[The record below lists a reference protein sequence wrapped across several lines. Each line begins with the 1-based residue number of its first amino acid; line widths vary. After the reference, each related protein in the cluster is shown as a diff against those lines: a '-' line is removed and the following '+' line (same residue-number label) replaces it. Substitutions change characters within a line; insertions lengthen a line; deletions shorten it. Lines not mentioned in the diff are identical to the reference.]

1 LEDSEVSTAQ
11 ITGNAGGSSSGLAG
25 DANGD
30 GVINA
35 ADIVTIVNII
45 MGR

>member
-1 LEDSEVSTAQ
+1 MKVKILVRYFRCSVTLLMSV
-11 ITGNAGGSSSGLAG
+11 LFG